1 MATRIEISPY
11 WVSRR
16 LPFPTYLKKK
26 QKTNKPTNM
35 KGKEVEKVLGAKQL
49 ILYYYYYLVNTAE
62 DFLTS
67 LFWTRIRITAGI
79 IQGKKVKCFKE
90 YGSL

>member
-1 MATRIEISPY
+1 M
-11 WVSRR
+11 VGK
-16 LPFPTYLKKK
+16 PTWIGSVQMQIFCLKTNK